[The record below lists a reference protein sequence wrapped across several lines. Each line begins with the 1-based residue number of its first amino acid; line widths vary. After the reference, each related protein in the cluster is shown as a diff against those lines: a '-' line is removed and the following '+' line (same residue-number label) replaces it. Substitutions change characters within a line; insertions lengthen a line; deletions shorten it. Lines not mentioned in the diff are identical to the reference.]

1 MIKGRY
7 DFGKTHTN
15 IYEVKNINR
24 NLQICNHTERFV
36 ILLNIL
42 KQQLLEQT
50 KISVNIEYLNKAIYK
65 LDIIAIHGMRI
76 KQLDSF
82 MLFSSTRNLFK
93 NERALATKKLSTDVN
108 NKIRNHQQKHR
119 HLDI

>member
-1 MIKGRY
+1 M
-7 DFGKTHTN
+7 
-15 IYEVKNINR
+15 
-24 NLQICNHTERFV
+24 
-36 ILLNIL
+36 
-42 KQQLLEQT
+42 LEQT

-108 NKIRNHQQKHR
+108 NKIRNH
-119 HLDI
+119 